1 MYTVYVFLN
10 DTGDLRMCTK
20 LPNWGVEYNLHIGDT
35 GYVTLQ
41 TFIAGEEFY
50 DRETDKKSII
60 RFTNV
65 YFKEFIKD
73 NNKTEQIIL

>member
-1 MYTVYVFLN
+1 MYVFQN

-20 LPNWGVEYNLHIGDT
+20 LPNWGSEYVLHIGDS

-41 TFIAGEEFY
+41 SFIAGEKFY
-50 DRETDKKSII
+50 NRDTDELNTIK
-60 RFTNV
+60 FTNV

-73 NNKTEQIIL
+73 NKTEQIIL

>member
-1 MYTVYVFLN
+1 VYVFQN

-20 LPNWGVEYNLHIGDT
+20 LPNWGSEYSLHIGDA

-41 TFIAGEEFY
+41 TFIAGETFY
-50 DRETDKKSII
+50 DRTTDQNSTIK
-60 RFTNV
+60 FTNV

-73 NNKTEQIIL
+73 NKTEQIVL

>member
-1 MYTVYVFLN
+1 
-10 DTGDLRMCTK
+10 MCTK
-20 LPNWGVEYNLHIGDT
+20 LPNWGSEYILHLGDS

-50 DRETDKKSII
+50 DRNTKEKNII
-60 RFTNV
+60 KFTNV

-73 NNKTEQIIL
+73 NKTEQIIL